1 MAERDAAAARGL
13 REAREPLHN
22 LVAVHVRVFAG
33 GDIEAEQ
40 PKVRRA
46 ERAGHVEPAAEG
58 VERRAER
65 LADACL
71 AEGRA
76 ERPHAQ
82 PVFLKAH
89 AQGGSFLL

>member
-1 MAERDAAAARGL
+1 M
-13 REAREPLHN
+13 
-22 LVAVHVRVFAG
+22 RVFAG

-82 PVFLKAH
+82 PVFLKAR
-89 AQGGSFLL
+89 AQGGGFLF